1 MAGQAVVTINDKQWA
16 VDIAVTPWELS
27 QGLGGLVDIQPATGM
42 LFDLGSEQTIE
53 VTTVPMLFPLDI
65 VFLSEDMTTT
75 KVYHDIEP
83 GYIVTSQSPAR
94 YFLEVNAGEMVSI
107 EPGDTVSLELL
118 AMQSE
123 LAVTDWITP
132 MAAFTGFVLVGALVA
147 DVAKSLSKEAPNE
160 TSTRKRY
167 VPGVEAGKCEIVRPR
182 HYSLVSWFNA
192 PVPDYSFAIEP
203 ETRERKIDDVLRRLK
218 SGVDSI
224 QESENFREFLVTM
237 SKFHD
242 YSIGNL
248 ILIML
253 QKPDATRVAGFT
265 TWKDLGRY
273 VRKGEKGIAILAPCM
288 PPKKTKVI
296 EPEDE
301 NDEGLIEVTP
311 IYFKVVHVFDVSQ
324 TEGQELPEVEVPAL
338 AGEADE
344 DLFNGAMN
352 LAKLRGLDVSFE
364 SRPYQDPAIKGMYSG
379 KTIWVRPDESRA
391 QQLKT
396 LLHEMAHYYS
406 EGVFRMPRRN
416 AETIAESVAFTVGA
430 HFGFDSGVRS
440 FPYVAIWAQD
450 KKVLEQNLSD
460 IRKVSTKI
468 IDALEPKTS
477 KVGAIA

>member
-1 MAGQAVVTINDKQWA
+1 LTVPKQWA

-27 QGLGGLVDIQPATGM
+27 QGLGGLSELPSGTGM
-42 LFDLGSEQTIE
+42 LFDLEYEQVIE

-65 VFLSEDMTTT
+65 AFLSEDMTITE
-75 KVYHDIEP
+75 VYHDIEP
-83 GYIVTSQSPAR
+83 GLFVISQLSAR
-94 YFLEVNAGEMVSI
+94 YFLELNAGEMEGI
-107 EPGDTVSLELL
+107 ETGDVTSLELL

-123 LAVTDWITP
+123 PVVTDWMTP
-132 MAAFTGFVLVGALVA
+132 MAAFTGFVLVGALVSG
-147 DVAKSLSKEAPNE
+147 VAKSLSKEVPNE
-160 TSTRKRY
+160 STTRKRY
-167 VPGVEAGKCEIVRPR
+167 VSEAEVSKCEIVRPR
-182 HYSLVSWFNA
+182 HYSLVSWFKA

-224 QESENFREFLVTM
+224 QESDNFREFLLTM

-253 QKPDATRVAGFT
+253 QKPEAARVAGFT

-288 PPKKTKVI
+288 PPKKARVV

-301 NDEGLIEVTP
+301 DDEGLVEVTP
-311 IYFKVVHVFDVSQ
+311 IYFKVVHVFDISQ

-338 AGEADE
+338 TGEADE
-344 DLFNGAMN
+344 ELLSGA
-352 LAKLRGLDVSFE
+352 LKLSKLQGLEVTFE
-364 SRPYQDPAIKGMYSG
+364 SKPYQDPAIKGMYSG
-379 KTIWVRPDESRA
+379 KTIWVRPEEPRA

-396 LLHEMAHYYS
+396 LLHEMAHYFS

-430 HFGFDSGVRS
+430 HFGFDTGVRS
-440 FPYVAIWAQD
+440 FPYVALWAQD
-450 KKVLEQNLSD
+450 KKVLEQNLAD

-468 IDALEPKTS
+468 IDALEPKVS

>member
-16 VDIAVTPWELS
+16 VDIASAPWELS
-27 QGLGGLVDIQPATGM
+27 QGLGGLSELPSGTGM
-42 LFDLGSEQTIE
+42 LFDLGYEQVIE

-65 VFLSEDMTTT
+65 AFLSEDMKITEIYRN
-75 KVYHDIEP
+75 VEP
-83 GYIVTSQSPAR
+83 GLFVTSQLRAR
-94 YFLEVNAGEMVSI
+94 YFLEVNAGDMEGI
-107 EPGDTVSLELL
+107 KAGDTALAELL

-123 LAVTDWITP
+123 PVVTDWMTP

-160 TSTRKRY
+160 SSTRKRY
-167 VPGVEAGKCEIVRPR
+167 IPKVEAGKCEIVRPR

-224 QESENFREFLVTM
+224 QESENFREFLLTM

-248 ILIML
+248 MLIML
-253 QKPDATRVAGFT
+253 QKPEATRVAGYT
-265 TWKDLGRY
+265 TWKELDRF

-288 PPKKTKVI
+288 PPKKTKVV

-301 NDEGLIEVTP
+301 EDEGLVEVTP
-311 IYFKVVHVFDVSQ
+311 IYFKVVHVFDISQ

-338 AGEADE
+338 TGEANDE
-344 DLFNGAMN
+344 LLNGALN
-352 LAKLRGLDVSFE
+352 LSKLQGLEVSFE

-379 KTIWVRPDESRA
+379 KIIWVRPEESRA

-416 AETIAESVAFTVGA
+416 AETIAESVAFTIGA
-430 HFGFDSGVRS
+430 HFGFDSGIRS
-440 FPYVAIWAQD
+440 FPYVALWAQD
-450 KKVLEQNLSD
+450 KKVLEQNLAD

-468 IDALEPKTS
+468 IDALELKLS
-477 KVGAIA
+477 KVGAAA

>member
-1 MAGQAVVTINDKQWA
+1 MAGQAIVTINDRQWA

-27 QGLGGLVDIQPATGM
+27 QGLGGIAEIPVGAGI
-42 LFDLGSEQTIE
+42 LFDTGFEQIIQ
-53 VTTVPMLFPLDI
+53 VTTESMFFALDI
-65 VFLSEDMTTT
+65 AFLSSDLVVTEIYRN
-75 KVYHDIEP
+75 VEP
-83 GYIVTSQSPAR
+83 GLFVTSQSPAR
-94 YFLEVNAGEMVSI
+94 YFLEVNADEMGGI
-107 EPGDTVSLELL
+107 EVGDTALAELL

-123 LAVTDWITP
+123 PVMADWMMP
-132 MAAFTGFVLVGALVA
+132 MAAFVGVALISAVVLDLARGFTVEISSES
-147 DVAKSLSKEAPNE
+147 AKAPE
-160 TSTRKRY
+160 
-167 VPGVEAGKCEIVRPR
+167 CEIVRPR
-182 HYSLVSWFNA
+182 HYDLVSWFNS

-203 ETRERKIDDVLRRLK
+203 ETRERKIDEVLRRLK

-224 QESENFREFLVTM
+224 QESDNFREFLLTM

-253 QKPDATRVAGFT
+253 QKPDATRVAGYT
-265 TWKDLGRY
+265 TWKELGRY

-288 PPKKTKVI
+288 PPKEAKVV
-296 EPEDE
+296 EPENEEDDE
-301 NDEGLIEVTP
+301 SLVEIRP
-311 IYFKVVHVFDVSQ
+311 IYFKVVHVFDISQ

-338 AGEADE
+338 TGEADE
-344 DLFNGAMN
+344 ELFEGTLSTAR
-352 LAKLRGLDVSFE
+352 AQGLEVTFE

-379 KTIWVRPDESRA
+379 KTIWVRPEESRA

-440 FPYVAIWAQD
+440 FPYVALWAQD
-450 KKVLEQNLSD
+450 KKVLEQNLAD

-468 IDALEPKTS
+468 IDALEPKVS

>member
-1 MAGQAVVTINDKQWA
+1 MAGYAVLTIKDKQWEIGI
-16 VDIAVTPWELS
+16 VSTPWELS
-27 QGLGGLVDIQPATGM
+27 QGLGGIAEIPISSGM
-42 LFDLGSEQTIE
+42 LFDTGFEQIIQ
-53 VTTVPMLFPLDI
+53 VTTESMFFALDI
-65 VFLSEDMTTT
+65 AFLSSDLGVTEIYRN
-75 KVYHDIEP
+75 VGP
-83 GYIVTSQSPAR
+83 SLFVTSQLSAR
-94 YFLEVNAGEMVSI
+94 YFLEVNAGEMGGI
-107 EPGDTVSLELL
+107 EAGDTALAELL
-118 AMQSE
+118 PMQSE
-123 LAVTDWITP
+123 PVMADWMMP
-132 MAAFTGFVLVGALVA
+132 MAAFVGVALISALVLDLA
-147 DVAKSLSKEAPNE
+147 RGFTVEILNESAEAPE
-160 TSTRKRY
+160 
-167 VPGVEAGKCEIVRPR
+167 CEIVRPR
-182 HYSLVSWFNA
+182 HYDLVSWFNSPA
-192 PVPDYSFAIEP
+192 PDYSFAIEP
-203 ETRERKIDDVLRRLK
+203 ETRERKIDEVLRRLK

-224 QESENFREFLVTM
+224 QESDNFREFLLTM

-253 QKPDATRVAGFT
+253 QKPDATRVAGYT
-265 TWKDLGRY
+265 TWKELGRY

-288 PPKKTKVI
+288 TPKKTKVV
-296 EPEDE
+296 ESEDE
-301 NDEGLIEVTP
+301 EDDESLVELRP
-311 IYFKVVHVFDVSQ
+311 IYFKVVHVFDISQ

-338 AGEADE
+338 TGEADE
-344 DLFNGAMN
+344 ELFEGTLS
-352 LAKLRGLDVSFE
+352 LARAQGLEVTFE

-379 KTIWVRPDESRA
+379 KTIWVRPEESKA

-450 KKVLEQNLSD
+450 KKVLEQNLAD

-468 IDALEPKTS
+468 IDALEPKVS